1 MIYANGLH
9 VGYVGKQEGAPINIF
24 AEMHKSMLSEMK
36 KCIEQTLGRSV
47 PVVMPP
53 TDQEVAEH
61 FKSLEKGEEDE

>member
-1 MIYANGLH
+1 
-9 VGYVGKQEGAPINIF
+9 
-24 AEMHKSMLSEMK
+24 MHKSMLSEMK